1 MPHTINGRVCAWIE
15 SRGEVFEAAFVC
27 LPLGQVEVVQKPAT
41 KRCAS
46 GHEAKQWIERET
58 AALGFP
64 VEWVEPCR
72 ETAICVPT
80 ERRAS
85 VVS

>member
-15 SRGEVFEAAFVC
+15 PRGAVFEAAFVC
-27 LPLGQVEVVQKPAT
+27 LPLGQVEVVRKPAT

-46 GHEAKQWIERET
+46 EHEAKQWIERET

-64 VEWVEPCR
+64 VEWGERVGRPQFACR
-72 ETAICVPT
+72 LSTVPM
-80 ERRAS
+80 AS
-85 VVS
+85 